1 MKMKK
6 RNARFLSVAAA
17 MVLAAASGTTA
28 FAKDALVI
36 AEEADCGTLAPTGAT
51 VDCRTDI
58 NYQVY
63 EGLFRFGYDMEM
75 TPQLATSWEQ
85 TDPTHITFHL
95 REGVKYHD
103 GRDFTAADV
112 LFTLKLNC
120 EDANTTGVVTYLDL
134 ENCKAVD
141 DYTVELAFTQ
151 TNAFNLSKLSFLNI
165 VNEESYNESGDG
177 MATKPVGT
185 GPYKFESS
193 VPGVSYTLTANEDY
207 WGGAPEGIKEVT
219 FNVIA
224 EGSQRTNALMAGEI
238 DFNKALQI
246 SDFDY
251 ISGMD
256 GYEVITKPAFNT
268 ECLFFNMTENSP
280 FASKELRQ
288 AVAYSVDNEAMNN
301 AGFNGLNLPAAGVWS
316 SGMADYD
323 ASWTNPMYG
332 QDMDKAKELAG
343 AAGVPDKPVTILYGG
358 LAAEE
363 LMAQVLQANL
373 AELGITAEITSVDQG
388 VFWSAMG
395 DPTGWDIGIMS
406 CSAPSGY
413 GLDSMTAFLTGLN
426 FQGWSGPEYDKMAEL
441 CNTASSAETD
451 EERMILTKELWDL
464 IEEEVPL
471 YGMVYLNRMS
481 AYDSA
486 IQNYKVFDQFGI
498 YVKDLSFA
506 E

>member
-1 MKMKK
+1 
-6 RNARFLSVAAA
+6 
-17 MVLAAASGTTA
+17 
-28 FAKDALVI
+28 
-36 AEEADCGTLAPTGAT
+36 
-51 VDCRTDI
+51 
-58 NYQVY
+58 
-63 EGLFRFGYDMEM
+63 
-75 TPQLATSWEQ
+75 
-85 TDPTHITFHL
+85 
-95 REGVKYHD
+95 
-103 GRDFTAADV
+103 
-112 LFTLKLNC
+112 
-120 EDANTTGVVTYLDL
+120 
-134 ENCKAVD
+134 
-141 DYTVELAFTQ
+141 
-151 TNAFNLSKLSFLNI
+151 
-165 VNEESYNESGDG
+165 
-177 MATKPVGT
+177 
-185 GPYKFESS
+185 
-193 VPGVSYTLTANEDY
+193 
-207 WGGAPEGIKEVT
+207 
-219 FNVIA
+219 
-224 EGSQRTNALMAGEI
+224 
-238 DFNKALQI
+238 
-246 SDFDY
+246 
-251 ISGMD
+251 
-256 GYEVITKPAFNT
+256 
-268 ECLFFNMTENSP
+268 
-280 FASKELRQ
+280 
-288 AVAYSVDNEAMNN
+288 
-301 AGFNGLNLPAAGVWS
+301 
-316 SGMADYD
+316 
-323 ASWTNPMYG
+323 MYG
-332 QDMDKAKELAG
+332 QDMDKAKDLAG

-451 EERMILTKELWDL
+451 EERMTLTKELWDL